1 MVKDAEFSGEEK
13 EMIALL
19 EKVGLPDDF
28 SEVALQDING
38 PDHDT
43 TARIQDNLFRK
54 IGRCKGMSNKG
65 IKGLWSKASMRLAT
79 AAILVLLLIVAIIGP
94 GRVIAEFKEVFRL
107 VPGFGLQPEQKL
119 TFALPEKVTVDL
131 DYMTMVIEGLKADRE
146 STVLKL
152 KIYDLSEE
160 FLHEYCPVTGGRLEN
175 DRLYYRD
182 SYEQLPQLVD
192 EDGNRY
198 EFFERAVG
206 REVSFS
212 NSERSYVWSSEANF
226 DPLPSQTSKVTLL
239 LPDLRQEGQ
248 TLKVEIPLVPRE
260 DIQEA
265 IRHWPSTTLHDIT
278 VTASVDLGDEETLI
292 NLAVIPEEK
301 SWAVSGAIS
310 RRPYTTDNH
319 YTLIDDRGKMYSYQP
334 AESSISGYSDEAG
347 LNVYHLSFDPVSPE
361 AEYVKLS
368 IDSIWVTGDE
378 MVSYPLRLSRLE
390 KDNPVPL
397 DKDIQLG
404 RYSFQIT
411 ELSPYKN
418 GVKAEFDLGPVGQ
431 DTLIDLRRFYL
442 EPVEGRGVDVH
453 GRSTRDDD
461 GRLKTRHSYFSD
473 QDVDEAILHV
483 GYPLVE
489 IEGPWELE
497 ISLDVE

>member
-1 MVKDAEFSGEEK
+1 
-13 EMIALL
+13 
-19 EKVGLPDDF
+19 
-28 SEVALQDING
+28 
-38 PDHDT
+38 
-43 TARIQDNLFRK
+43 
-54 IGRCKGMSNKG
+54 
-65 IKGLWSKASMRLAT
+65 MRLAT
-79 AAILVLLLIVAIIGP
+79 AAILVLLIIVAIIGP

-119 TFALPEKVTVDL
+119 SFALPEKVTVDL
-131 DYMTMVIEGLKADRE
+131 DYMTLVVEGLKADRE

-182 SYEQLPQLVD
+182 SYEHLPQLVD

-206 REVSFS
+206 RDIDFS
-212 NSERSYVWSSEANF
+212 NSERSYVWSSEVYF
-226 DPLPSQTSKVTLL
+226 DPLPSRTSQITLL
-239 LPDLRQEGQ
+239 LPDLRQEGK
-248 TLKVEIPLVPRE
+248 TLKVKIPLVPRE

-265 IRHWPSTTLHDIT
+265 IPHWPSTTLRDIT
-278 VTASVDLGDEETLI
+278 VTASVDVGDEETLI

-310 RRPYTTDNH
+310 RRPYAADDH
-319 YTLIDDRGKMYSYQP
+319 YTLTDDRGKMYSYQP

-347 LNVYHLSFDPVSPE
+347 LNLYHLSFDPVSPE

-368 IDSIWVTGDE
+368 IDSIWVTGNE
-378 MVSYPLRLSRLE
+378 KVSYPMQLSRLE

-397 DKDIQLG
+397 DEDIQLG
-404 RYSFQIT
+404 RYYFQIT
-411 ELSPYKN
+411 DLKPYKN
-418 GVKAEFDLGPVGQ
+418 GIEVEFDLGPAGKE
-431 DTLIDLRRFYL
+431 TLISLKRFHL
-442 EPVEGRGVDVH
+442 EPVEGRIVDVH

-461 GRLKTRHSYFSD
+461 GRLKIRHSYFSD
-473 QDVDEAILHV
+473 QDVDEAILHA

-489 IEGPWELE
+489 IEGPWEL
-497 ISLDVE
+497 IIPLDVE